1 MTITGNCHNLGRN
14 VNNFQTHFF
23 NSDNLL
29 SHLNEIVILS
39 KDEIIRKWLLSGS
52 RLKGKS
58 ADCPQARA
66 VEMGRGGLM
75 VGDNETI
82 KGENGQI
89 VRGGGLSASEG
100 VSGGR
105 EEGVRG
111 FVRMSIVIFSS
122 FLSYQS

>member
-1 MTITGNCHNLGRN
+1 
-14 VNNFQTHFF
+14 
-23 NSDNLL
+23 
-29 SHLNEIVILS
+29 
-39 KDEIIRKWLLSGS
+39 
-52 RLKGKS
+52 
-58 ADCPQARA
+58 
-66 VEMGRGGLM
+66 MGRGGLM

-100 VSGGR
+100 GSGGR

-122 FLSYQS
+122 FLSYQSWLARAVKSGEVCFIKTQ

>member
-1 MTITGNCHNLGRN
+1 MGRN

-89 VRGGGLSASEG
+89 VWGGGLSASEG
-100 VSGGR
+100 GSGGR